1 MIRKLKKKILII
13 GAGQHGRVVAH
24 LLKTSKKT
32 NKKYS
37 LIGFLDDNPKLLKTK
52 IDGIP
57 VLGKVSQ
64 LETIGKKF
72 KANIGLMGI
81 SNRHLLM
88 REKYFKK
95 MINSNFSSI
104 NVIHD
109 STIIEKQS
117 KIGIG
122 NVINPNCVVNAFAKI
137 GDNCVIY
144 SSSVIEHEDVIGNN
158 VFIGP
163 GVLLTADVK
172 IGNNSFIGV
181 GSRIIPHIT
190 IGDNVKIGAGSV
202 VLKDVG
208 DNEVVAGI
216 PAKSI
221 K

>member
-1 MIRKLKKKILII
+1 MKKKILII

-24 LLKTSKKT
+24 LLKTSKMT
-32 NKKYS
+32 SKKYS
-37 LIGFLDDNPKLLKTK
+37 LIGFLDDNPKLNKTK

-57 VLGKVSQ
+57 VLGNVSHLEEIANKYKV
-64 LETIGKKF
+64 K
-72 KANIGLMGI
+72 IGLMGI
-81 SNRHLLM
+81 SNRHIQM

-95 MINSNFSSI
+95 MIDSNFTSI
-104 NVIHD
+104 NVIHA
-109 STIIEKQS
+109 SSIIEKPS

-190 IGDNVKIGAGSV
+190 IGEGVTVGAGSV
-202 VLKDVG
+202 IIRDVG
-208 DNEVVAGI
+208 DNEKVAGV
-216 PAKSI
+216 PATPI

>member
-1 MIRKLKKKILII
+1 MIRRLKEKVLII

-24 LLKTSKKT
+24 LLKTSKRT

-37 LIGFLDDNPKLLKTK
+37 VIGFLDDNSDLIKTK
-52 IDGIP
+52 VDGIP

-64 LETIGKKF
+64 LETIGKKY
-72 KANIGLMGI
+72 KTKIGLMGI
-81 SNRHLLM
+81 SNRHIQM
-88 REKYFKK
+88 REKYFNKLL
-95 MINSNFSSI
+95 NSKFKSI

-109 STIIEKQS
+109 SAIVDKQS

-122 NVINPNCVVNAFAKI
+122 NVINPICVVKAFAKI
-137 GDNCVIY
+137 GNNCVIY
-144 SSSVIEHEDVIGNN
+144 TSSVIEHEDIIGDN

-172 IGNNSFIGV
+172 VGNNTFLGV

-190 IGDNVKIGAGSV
+190 VGENVTIGAGSV
-202 VLKDVG
+202 VIRDVG
-208 DNEVVAGI
+208 DNEKVAGI
-216 PAKSI
+216 PAKPI